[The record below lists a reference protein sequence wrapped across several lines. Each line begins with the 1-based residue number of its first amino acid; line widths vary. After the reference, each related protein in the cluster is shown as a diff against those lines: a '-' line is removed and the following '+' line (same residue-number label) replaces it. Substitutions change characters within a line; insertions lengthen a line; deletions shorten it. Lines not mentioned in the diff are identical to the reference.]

1 MCYRL
6 KLIYLAVHFFSLMNI
21 ADAQL
26 VSKVGTTSAKFLT
39 IPVGARATALGGAF
53 TSISNDATAMY
64 WNPSGIA
71 TLSSLEVT
79 MSHTTWL
86 ADIVVNFGGV
96 VVPLGSVW
104 GAMGI
109 HVTAMTMGEMEI
121 TTEEE
126 PEGTG
131 GTFRAGSYAIGISY
145 ARNLTDWFSIGGTVK
160 YINETIWN
168 SSASGFAVDLGTL
181 LKTPIPD
188 VRFGVSVSNFGEKL
202 QMSGADLLVQKDI
215 DEQKYGNNPAINAY
229 LATDRFDLPLTLRT
243 GLSAD
248 VIKRESHLLTLA
260 VDAAYPNDNVEFIDL
275 GLEYSFFDRQFSV
288 RGGYRSLGNEEAEQR
303 WSMGAGVQHTLL
315 PGLTLRVDY
324 AFQTF
329 GRLRNIQKL
338 DLSLQF

>member
-1 MCYRL
+1 VGLLVLC
-6 KLIYLAVHFFSLMNI
+6 AAHSS
-21 ADAQL
+21 AQF

-39 IPVGARATALGGAF
+39 IPIGARATALGGAF
-53 TSISNDATAMY
+53 SSISNDATALY

-71 TLSSLEVT
+71 TLSSFEVT
-79 MSHTTWL
+79 TSYTSWL
-86 ADIVVNFGGV
+86 ADIEVNFAGI
-96 VVPLGSVW
+96 VVPLGTW

-109 HVTAMTMGEMEI
+109 QVTAMTMGEMEI

-131 GTFRAGSYAIGISY
+131 GTFRAGSYAVGISY

-181 LKTPIPD
+181 LKTPIPG

-215 DEQKYGNNPAINAY
+215 DERIHGNNPAINAH

-243 GLSAD
+243 GVSAD
-248 VIKRESHLLTLA
+248 VIKTESDLLTLA
-260 VDAAYPNDNVEFIDL
+260 VDAAYPNDNVEFMDL
-275 GLEYSFFDRQFSV
+275 GLEYTFFDRQFSV

-303 WSMGAGVQHTLL
+303 WSLGVGLQQALL
-315 PGLTLRVDY
+315 PGLILRVDY
-324 AFQTF
+324 AYQAF
-329 GRLRNIQKL
+329 GRLRNIQKF